1 MVLSGSVSFASS
13 SVGVITSR
21 WHEAPWS
28 KLVFLLGCTV
38 LLRTG
43 ELAAE
48 QVSVR
53 HTEGLQHGFLALRT
67 REGKIL
73 ADGELT
79 QVAEGDRVTSHLI
92 FRFKDGSLYQE
103 ATVFSQ
109 RGKFRLWSD
118 RVIQKGPSF
127 KNPMETSIDV
137 STGQVMVR
145 YTDDD
150 GKEQTINERLSLPAD
165 IANGLLFTL
174 VRHIQ
179 PSVPQTIVSHVAMT
193 PKPRLVELLILPQGE
208 EPFSSGSIKHR
219 AMRYLVKVKI
229 GGIAGLLAPLL
240 GKQPADMQI
249 WVLGGEAPAFV
260 KFEGPL
266 YNGGPIWRVELAAPA
281 GFP

>member
-1 MVLSGSVSFASS
+1 
-13 SVGVITSR
+13 
-21 WHEAPWS
+21 
-28 KLVFLLGCTV
+28 
-38 LLRTG
+38 
-43 ELAAE
+43 
-48 QVSVR
+48 VSVR

-109 RGKFRLWSD
+109 RGACRLWSD

-127 KNPMETSIDV
+127 KHPMETSIDAA
-137 STGQVMVR
+137 TGQVIVR

-150 GKEQTINERLSLPAD
+150 GKEQIIDEHLSLPAD
-165 IANGLLFTL
+165 VANGLLFTL
-174 VRHIQ
+174 VKHIR
-179 PSVPQTIVSHVAMT
+179 PGVPQTIVPQVAMT
-193 PKPRLVELLILPQGE
+193 PKPRLVELVLLQQGE
-208 EPFSSGSIKHR
+208 EPFSSGSIKHK
-219 AMRYLVKVKI
+219 AMHYVVKVKI

-249 WVLGGEAPAFV
+249 WVLEGEAPAFV
-260 KFEGPL
+260 KFEGPM